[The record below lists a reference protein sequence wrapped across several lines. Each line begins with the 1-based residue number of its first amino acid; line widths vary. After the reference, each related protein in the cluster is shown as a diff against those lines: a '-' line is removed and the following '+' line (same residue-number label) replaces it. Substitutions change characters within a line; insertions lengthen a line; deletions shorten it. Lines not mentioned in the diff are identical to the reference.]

1 MHRLLALT
9 LLAFLSFNLPV
20 LAQSSPAVMNER
32 IEALERQLRLMQ
44 RRLSGEQV
52 DIAPQSA
59 ASTGNVGDRRLLA
72 DLSARLGTL
81 DRQIRQ
87 LNGRLEEFEYRQN
100 EMADTLE
107 QLRTQM
113 AVQREQ
119 QLSGG
124 SATSGRENLAQTES
138 PTQAAD
144 PAGGQQLAV
153 LPDEPAAFVPAVELP
168 EGSAAERYDY
178 AFVFVRSNDLDS
190 GRIAME
196 QFLEAHAED
205 PQAANAKFWLGRI
218 HMQQGRNAEAAQMF
232 LSLIE
237 EHPNHSRR
245 ADSLVDLSDVL
256 IRLEAPEDACNA
268 LAEFRRIEDQ
278 ASDRLKAN
286 ARRVSDRA
294 RCNLF

>member
-1 MHRLLALT
+1 MHRLIALT
-9 LLAFLSFNLPV
+9 LLVFLTSHLPAV
-20 LAQSSPAVMNER
+20 AQSSPAVMNER

-52 DIAPQSA
+52 DIAPQTMGQS
-59 ASTGNVGDRRLLA
+59 GGLDDRRLLA

-81 DRQIRQ
+81 DRQIRH

-113 AVQREQ
+113 MIQREQ
-119 QLSGG
+119 QLSAGPASPAVG
-124 SATSGRENLAQTES
+124 ATEQID
-138 PTQAAD
+138 QATPVTD
-144 PAGGQQLAV
+144 TAGGQQLED
-153 LPDEPAAFVPAVELP
+153 LPTQPAAEEPAVELP
-168 EGSAAERYDY
+168 EGTAAERYGY
-178 AFVFVRSNDLDS
+178 AFGFVRSNDLDS
-190 GRIAME
+190 GRVAMQ
-196 QFLEAHAED
+196 QFLDAHGDD

-237 EHPNHSRR
+237 EHPNHNRR
-245 ADSLVDLSDVL
+245 ADSLVDLADVL
-256 IRLEAPEDACNA
+256 IRLEAPDDACNA

-286 ARRVSDRA
+286 ARRISDRA

>member
-9 LLAFLSFNLPV
+9 LLAFLSFSLPAF
-20 LAQSSPAVMNER
+20 AQSSPAVMNER

-44 RRLSGEQV
+44 RRMSGEQV
-52 DIAPQSA
+52 DIAPSA
-59 ASTGNVGDRRLLA
+59 SSPNGNVGDRRLLA

-100 EMADTLE
+100 EMAETLE

-119 QLSGG
+119 QLSGSQASPG
-124 SATSGRENLAQTES
+124 SENVAQVEPPAQT
-138 PTQAAD
+138 TDAAS
-144 PAGGQQLAV
+144 GQQLAT
-153 LPDEPAAFVPAVELP
+153 LPEEPAVSAPAVELP
-168 EGSAAERYDY
+168 EGTAAERYDY

-190 GRIAME
+190 GRVAME

-237 EHPNHSRR
+237 EHPNHGRR

-256 IRLEAPEDACNA
+256 IRLDAPEDACNA

>member
-1 MHRLLALT
+1 MHRLIALT
-9 LLAFLSFNLPV
+9 LLVFLTSHLPAA
-20 LAQSSPAVMNER
+20 AQSSPAVMNER

-52 DIAPQSA
+52 DVAPQ
-59 ASTGNVGDRRLLA
+59 TVGQSGGSNDRRLLA

-100 EMADTLE
+100 EMAEALE

-113 AVQREQ
+113 MIQREQ
-119 QLSGG
+119 QLSTGPASPAPG
-124 SATSGRENLAQTES
+124 AAEQTELNT
-138 PTQAAD
+138 PVAD
-144 PAGGQQLAV
+144 AAGGQQLAD
-153 LPDEPAAFVPAVELP
+153 LPAQPEAEEPAVELP
-168 EGSAAERYDY
+168 EGTAAERYGY
-178 AFVFVRSNDLDS
+178 AFGFVRSNDLDS
-190 GRIAME
+190 GRVAMQ
-196 QFLEAHAED
+196 QFLDAHGDD

-218 HMQQGRNAEAAQMF
+218 HMQQGRNGEAAQMF

-237 EHPNHSRR
+237 EHPNHNRR

-256 IRLEAPEDACNA
+256 IRLEAPDDACNA

-286 ARRVSDRA
+286 ARRISDRA

>member
-1 MHRLLALT
+1 MQRMLALT
-9 LLAFLSFNLPV
+9 LLAFLTCSLPSS
-20 LAQSSPAVMNER
+20 AQSSPAVMTER
-32 IEALERQLRLMQ
+32 IDALERQLRLMQ

-52 DIAPQSA
+52 DVSVQPTTS
-59 ASTGNVGDRRLLA
+59 SGNVSDRRLLA

-100 EMADTLE
+100 EMAETLE

-119 QLSGG
+119 QLASGG
-124 SATSGRENLAQTES
+124 PSVAPNQALPEPSPVQPTDASGGE
-138 PTQAAD
+138 
-144 PAGGQQLAV
+144 QLAT
-153 LPDEPAAFVPAVELP
+153 LPTEPEVEVPTVQLP
-168 EGSAAERYDY
+168 EGTAAERYDY

-196 QFLEAHAED
+196 QFLDAHAGD

-278 ASDRLKAN
+278 ASARLKAN